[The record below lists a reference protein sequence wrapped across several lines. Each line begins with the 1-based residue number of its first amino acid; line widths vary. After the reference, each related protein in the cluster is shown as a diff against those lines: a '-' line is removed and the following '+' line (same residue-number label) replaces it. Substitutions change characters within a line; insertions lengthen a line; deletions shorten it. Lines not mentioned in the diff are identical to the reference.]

1 MTATW
6 VAPAVTIGGALF
18 GGSKASKAAKSQARA
33 QNEAAHRQWEY
44 DKDLWGMSKEKMIRD
59 DEYLRESIKSKEAN
73 FRMQAALQD
82 QTRMDKWNYDVQIR
96 NYQQETAE
104 KEFQKSEELTEA
116 RFAMASMSGQSARE
130 NAATKWRELQTSV
143 AFDAQD
149 QHLQSIESEL
159 SLASTSGRSMRKI
172 KQSSIMKRAF
182 STAKLSETLQ
192 SGSQDYVQQLKDIA
206 LDETSEKL
214 SAWAQKML
222 KPGVLPTPPKPIPT
236 PIPSFDYPPPL
247 EDFDFGPEP
256 VLGATAS
263 VSAAGSQAFW
273 GTAGSSMFKGAGDFI
288 GALDK

>member
-1 MTATW
+1 MTPAW
-6 VAPAVTIGGALF
+6 VAPAVSIGGAFL
-18 GGSKASKAAKSQARA
+18 GGRQASKAAKNQAKTA
-33 QNEAAHRQWEY
+33 NEAAYRQWDY
-44 DKDLWGMSKEKMIRD
+44 DKDLWSMSKEKMIRD

-96 NYQQETAE
+96 NFQQETAE

-116 RFAMASMSGQSARE
+116 RFAMANMEGQSARE

-159 SLASTSGRSMRKI
+159 ALASTSGRSMRKI
-172 KQSSIMKRAF
+172 SQSNIMKRAF
-182 STAKLSETLQ
+182 STAKLAETLS
-192 SGSQDYVQQLKDIA
+192 SGSENYVQQLKDIA

-222 KPGVLPTPPKPIPT
+222 KPGILPTPPQPIPT
-236 PIPSFDYPPPL
+236 PIPSFDFPPPL
-247 EDFDFGPEP
+247 EEFDFGPEP

-273 GTAGSSMFKGAGDFI
+273 GTAGSSMFSGAGDLISSFN
-288 GALDK
+288 

>member
-6 VAPAVTIGGALF
+6 VAPVVSVAGGLI
-18 GGSKASKAAKSQARA
+18 GGSKASSAAKKQAKA
-33 QNEAAHRQWEY
+33 NNEAAYRQWEY

-96 NYQQETAE
+96 NFQQETAE
-104 KEFQKSEELTEA
+104 KEFQKSAELTEA
-116 RFAMASMSGQSARE
+116 RYAMASMEGQSARE
-130 NAATKWRELQTSV
+130 NASRKWRELQTSV

-149 QHLQSIESEL
+149 QHLQSIETEL
-159 SLASTSGRSMRKI
+159 AIVNNKGRGMNKI
-172 KQSSIMKRAF
+172 KQSNIMKRAF
-182 STAKLSETLQ
+182 STAKLAETLS
-192 SGSQDYVQQLKDIA
+192 SGSQDYMQQLKDIA
-206 LDETSEKL
+206 LDESAEKL

-222 KPGVLPTPPKPIPT
+222 KPGILPTPPQPIPT
-236 PIPSFDYPPPL
+236 PIPSFDFPPPL
-247 EDFDFGPEP
+247 EEFDFGPEP

-273 GTAGSSMFKGAGDFI
+273 GTAGSTLFKGAGDFI
-288 GALDK
+288 DTFAQ

>member
-1 MTATW
+1 MTPAW
-6 VAPAVTIGGALF
+6 VAPVASIAGGLI
-18 GGSKASKAAKSQARA
+18 GGSKASSAAKKQARA
-33 QNEAAHRQWEY
+33 NNEAAYRQWEY

-96 NYQQETAE
+96 NFQQETAE
-104 KEFQKSEELTEA
+104 KEFQKSAELTEA
-116 RFAMASMSGQSARE
+116 RYAMASMEGQSARE
-130 NAATKWRELQTSV
+130 NASRKWRELQTSV

-149 QHLQSIESEL
+149 QHLQSIETEL
-159 SLASTSGRSMRKI
+159 AIVNNKGRGMNKI
-172 KQSSIMKRAF
+172 KQSNIMKRAF
-182 STAKLSETLQ
+182 STAKLAETLS
-192 SGSQDYVQQLKDIA
+192 SGSQDYMQQLKDIA
-206 LDETSEKL
+206 LDESAEKL

-222 KPGVLPTPPKPIPT
+222 KPGILPTPPKPIPT
-236 PIPSFDYPPPL
+236 PIPSFDFPPPL

-273 GTAGSSMFKGAGDFI
+273 GTAGSTLFKGAGDFI
-288 GALDK
+288 GTFN